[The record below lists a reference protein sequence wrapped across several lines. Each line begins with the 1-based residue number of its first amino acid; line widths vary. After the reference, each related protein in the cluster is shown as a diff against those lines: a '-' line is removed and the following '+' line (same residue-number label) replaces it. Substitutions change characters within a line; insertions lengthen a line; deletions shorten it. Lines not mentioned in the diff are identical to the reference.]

1 MQRSPQWFALFHTFE
16 DPSILFERSIVDVY
30 VILSAL
36 GLIYHYHQSFGNNM
50 EIMLL

>member
-36 GLIYHYHQSFGNNM
+36 DEPDLSLSSI
-50 EIMLL
+50 IWK